1 MKIALIGNM
10 NNNFFSIMRYLRDL
24 GMDAHLFMY
33 ENEYDHFKPEKDTY
47 FIERYNPYIHVL
59 SVKPSVKGLLFLD
72 KKKIKKE
79 LEGYDLFIGCTIA
92 PAIFY
97 KLNMRLDIIAPH
109 DDGIEYTSY
118 PKLLPQRF
126 FTALARRYVVNLQI
140 KGIEHNTTKIIA
152 SAVQEITN
160 DTLTKFNWYDKLI
173 KKYLLMVY
181 LENHKNPELNNII
194 EHMHGHDLVIFSHTR
209 HIWREESMIE
219 DYIIKDGG
227 KALDKL
233 IIAYSNFLQEN
244 PNTKALLI
252 FFEYGDDV
260 EASKALI
267 AKHGIEAHVKWLP
280 LMARKDILQLID
292 HADIVVDSLG
302 ASMWSGVGWEAL
314 SRGKIIM
321 QNILQSDEAYKK
333 EMGHELPFIMKANRV
348 EEVQK
353 HLNEFINNREHYS
366 QKAEYNREWF
376 DKYAGVGL
384 AEDYK
389 KILETLYE
397 DKKR

>member
-1 MKIALIGNM
+1 MKVALIGNM
-10 NNNFFSIMRYLRDL
+10 NNNFFSVMRYLRDL
-24 GMDAHLFMY
+24 GVDAHLFMY
-33 ENEYDHFKPEKDTY
+33 QNEYEHFKPEKDTY
-47 FIERYNPYIHVL
+47 FIEKYTPYIHTL
-59 SVKPSVKGLLFLD
+59 SVKPSVKGVLFLD
-72 KKKIKKE
+72 KKKIKEE
-79 LEGYDLFIGCTIA
+79 LAGYDVFMGCTIA

-97 KLNMRLDIIAPH
+97 KLNMTLDVIAPH

-118 PKLLPQRF
+118 PKVVAQRF

-140 KGIEHNTTKIIA
+140 KGLQHNTTKIIA

-181 LENHKNPELNNII
+181 PEKYKNSDLTNII
-194 EHMHGHDLVIFSHTR
+194 ESMSGHDLVLFSHTR

-233 IIAYSNFLQEN
+233 IIAYSHFIKSN
-244 PNTKALLI
+244 PDIKPLLL

-267 AKHGIEAHVKWLP
+267 AEHKIQKYVKWLP

-292 HADIVVDSLG
+292 HADIVIDSLG

-314 SRGKIIM
+314 SRGKVIM
-321 QNILQSDEAYKK
+321 QNILQTDEEYYK
-333 EMGHELPFIMKANRV
+333 EMGHKLPFIMRANQV
-348 EEVQK
+348 EEVEH
-353 HLNEFINNREHYS
+353 HLNDFIQNKEKYA
-366 QKAEYNREWF
+366 QKAKDNREWF
-376 DKYAGVGL
+376 DTYAGVGL
-384 AEDYK
+384 AKDYK
-389 KILETLYE
+389 KIIEELYQ
-397 DKKR
+397 DKIK